1 MEEHI
6 LSEKI
11 DFYKNKVENRPVAL
25 LPNILLFTYLS
36 IGKMYED
43 LLNQAEQFLM
53 SSMLSSILAED
64 FNLLGNIAT
73 GRIDTAKR
81 IFKNIVSLDPEDP
94 YAHLLM
100 ATVEPEKF
108 LNETRIFLQ
117 PSERKIINEF
127 LGDEGKLFGKYE
139 LYRLPDIIGL
149 KDRIPERIENALKEE
164 PFNPILKVS
173 FAEAM
178 LKIGKVDEAE
188 KEISEVL
195 RIYPNYS
202 RALYLHSKIVGD
214 YRGNDKKSMEY
225 LQKIFNLNPLSQYL
239 KGIEVMFLNEKDDPM
254 ESELKGIFE
263 TENPFITFFKEHFK
277 KEEIEK
283 EEKIE
288 KKEEQAKEEKEASA
302 QKAFVPEEEKQAPV
316 VQKEPIDRG
325 FESLDKG
332 DYQSAIKEFL
342 KELKKE

>member
-36 IGKMYED
+36 IGKMYEE

-73 GRIDTAKR
+73 GKIDTAKR

-108 LNETRIFLQ
+108 LNEARIFLQ
-117 PSERKIINEF
+117 SNERKIINEF
-127 LGDEGKLFGKYE
+127 LGDEGKLSGKYE
-139 LYRLPDIIGL
+139 LYRVPDIIGL
-149 KDRIPERIENALKEE
+149 KDKIPEKIENALKEE
-164 PFNPILKVS
+164 PLNPILKVS

-178 LKIGKVDEAE
+178 LKIGKVDEAD
-188 KEISEVL
+188 KEINEVL

-202 RALYLHSKIVGD
+202 RALYLHSKIIGD
-214 YRGNDKKSMEY
+214 YRGDDKKSMEY
-225 LQKIFNLNPLSQYL
+225 LKKLFNLNPLSQYL
-239 KGIEVMFLNEKDDPM
+239 KGIEVMFLSEKDDPM

-263 TENPFITFFKEHFK
+263 TENPFIIFFKEHYK
-277 KEEIEK
+277 KEESKE

-288 KKEEQAKEEKEASA
+288 KKEAKTEEKKEISAKEVSP
-302 QKAFVPEEEKQAPV
+302 PEEETQAPIES
-316 VQKEPIDRG
+316 KEPIDKG
-325 FESLDKG
+325 FESLDRG

-342 KELKKE
+342 KELKKK